1 MSNNTIF
8 DDVFRTLVE
17 KMPQLV
23 IPLINEVFGTNYPE
37 DIELKQRRNEHQ
49 TKDGEMI
56 TDSHLQIAE
65 KSYHVECQSTKDSTM
80 IIRMIEYDFAIALDS
95 VNKESGIVKGYF
107 PYSCVLYLRG
117 KTGEPTLEMELIMP
131 DGKIVKYKVPILY
144 LQKYTKDM
152 IFQKKLFF
160 LLPFYIMKYEKSKK
174 ELQESDEKLQELLE
188 EYRIIERCLEEE
200 FLDEGKEK
208 EYRDIMELIIR
219 IADYILEDTESARKG
234 LGEIM
239 GGKVLELESDRLIS
253 QGIKRGIDLEK
264 KNTEKER
271 QRANAAE
278 AEVLRLKKL
287 LADKR

>member
-80 IIRMIEYDFAIALDS
+80 VIRMIEYDFAIALDS

-219 IADYILEDTESARKG
+219 IADYILEDTENARKG

-287 LADKR
+287 LADKK

>member
-23 IPLINEVFGTNYPE
+23 IPLI
-37 DIELKQRRNEHQ
+37 NEHQ

-80 IIRMIEYDFAIALDS
+80 VIRMIEYDFAIALDS

-107 PYSCVLYLRG
+107 PYFCVLYLRG

-144 LQKYTKDM
+144 LPKYTKDM

-188 EYRIIERCLEEE
+188 EYRIIERRLEEE

-219 IADYILEDTESARKG
+219 IADYILEDTENARKG

-287 LADKR
+287 LADKK

>member
-80 IIRMIEYDFAIALDS
+80 VIRMIEYDFAIALDS

-188 EYRIIERCLEEE
+188 EYRIIERRLEEE

-219 IADYILEDTESARKG
+219 IADYILEDTENARKG

-287 LADKR
+287 LADKK

>member
-80 IIRMIEYDFAIALDS
+80 VIRMIEYDFAIALDS

-287 LADKR
+287 LADKK

>member
-17 KMPQLV
+17 KMPQLT
-23 IPLINEVFGTNYPE
+23 IPLINEIFGTNYPE
-37 DIELKQRRNEHQ
+37 DIEMEQRRNEHQ
-49 TKDGEMI
+49 TKDGEVI
-56 TDSHLQIAE
+56 TDSHLQIGE
-65 KSYHVECQSTKDSTM
+65 KSYHLECQSTKDSTM
-80 IIRMIEYDFAIALDS
+80 VIRMLEYDFAIALDS
-95 VNKESGIVKGYF
+95 IDEESGKLRGYF

-117 KTGEPTLEMELIMP
+117 KTGEATLEMELIMP
-131 DGKIVKYKVPILY
+131 DGKIVEYKVPILY
-144 LQKYTKDM
+144 LQKYTEDM
-152 IFQKKLFF
+152 IFQKNLFF

-174 ELQESDEKLQELLE
+174 ELQENNGKLQEMLE
-188 EYRIIERCLEEE
+188 EYRVIEKHLEEK
-200 FLDEGKEK
+200 FLDKGKEK

-219 IADYILEDTESARKG
+219 TADYILKDAENAKKG

-239 GGKVLELESDRLIS
+239 GGKVLELESDKLIS

-278 AEVLRLKKL
+278 AEVARLKKL
-287 LADKR
+287 LAEKK

>member
-37 DIELKQRRNEHQ
+37 NIKLKQRRNEHE
-49 TKDGEMI
+49 TKDGEII

-65 KSYHVECQSTKDSTM
+65 KSYHLECQSTKDSTM
-80 IIRMIEYDFAIALDS
+80 VIRMIEYDFAIALDS

-117 KTGEPTLEMELIMP
+117 KTGDPTLEMELIMP

-144 LQKYTKDM
+144 LQKYTKDI

-174 ELQESDEKLQELLE
+174 ELQENNEKLQEMLK
-188 EYRIIERCLEEE
+188 EYRIIERHLEEE

-219 IADYILEDTESARKG
+219 IADYILEDTEKARKG

-239 GGKVLELESDRLIS
+239 GGKILELESDKLIS
-253 QGIKRGIDLEK
+253 QGLRRGIDLEK

-287 LADKR
+287 LEEKK